1 MLVNAIVLSLLGC
14 LDLVA
19 AHPHTP
25 PNETTVTKYHDLA
38 QKCGSKVSGMKKS
51 RRSLR
56 RRELSIDPG
65 SEETTYM
72 IHAQAPKTDF
82 ITNWTNILTPET
94 SNGPYFYPRSQILR
108 QDIRG
113 DQAGVPLS
121 LEIGVIDVDTCEAV
135 EDVLVDI
142 WHCNATGSYSSFTG
156 LSPNTPFLD
165 IYAEHSDESQDFDI
179 HAGLSDLSRLSTD
192 NETWLRGM
200 WPTDKHGVTSFTTI
214 FPGFYVER
222 AIHIHVQIHLN
233 WTVRSNGTLL
243 RGPIVSTGQIF
254 MPETLQREILALE
267 PYVGHTEIERVENV
281 DDGIYSNESATG
293 AMTVLDTEPLDG
305 VDYANGVLG
314 YITLGIQRSEIRDG
328 STIDAIPPVVGE
340 EDA

>member
-1 MLVNAIVLSLLGC
+1 
-14 LDLVA
+14 
-19 AHPHTP
+19 
-25 PNETTVTKYHDLA
+25 
-38 QKCGSKVSGMKKS
+38 MKKS

-142 WHCNATGSYSSFTG
+142 WVSSTLTNIQIQLSVSSILTEINPAVALQCNRLLQLIHRS
-156 LSPNTPFLD
+156 LPQ
-165 IYAEHSDESQDFDI
+165 HSI
-179 HAGLSDLSRLSTD
+179 PGYLCRALRRKSRL
-192 NETWLRGM
+192 RY
-200 WPTDKHGVTSFTTI
+200 PRRTI
-214 FPGFYVER
+214 RSICTCCNYPHN
-222 AIHIHVQIHLN
+222 HIH
-233 WTVRSNGTLL
+233 TR
-243 RGPIVSTGQIF
+243 F
-254 MPETLQREILALE
+254 
-267 PYVGHTEIERVENV
+267 
-281 DDGIYSNESATG
+281 
-293 AMTVLDTEPLDG
+293 
-305 VDYANGVLG
+305 
-314 YITLGIQRSEIRDG
+314 
-328 STIDAIPPVVGE
+328 
-340 EDA
+340 